1 MYLDDSNYVILGVIF
16 GTIVILLMLGI
27 DYLAVSLLL
36 IMWPFW
42 LLYMKFFTSL
52 SVTGLVINEIKKLV
66 TLLIVSA
73 IPNLIL
79 VFVIIMFSGLVA
91 IIVTRSYLVLS
102 VSSSYIFLFIVLL
115 YLFIV
120 SGYRSLILGL
130 IPLPLFFAKVSLP
143 WYVVYVVIVV
153 RFGNF
158 L

>member
-52 SVTGLVINEIKKLV
+52 SVAGLVINEIKKLV
-66 TLLIVSA
+66 TLLIVSVT
-73 IPNLIL
+73 PNLIL

-115 YLFIV
+115 YLTIV
-120 SGYRSLILGL
+120 NGYRSLILGL

-143 WYVVYVVIVV
+143 
-153 RFGNF
+153 
-158 L
+158 

>member
-52 SVTGLVINEIKKLV
+52 SVTGLVINEVKKLV
-66 TLLIVSA
+66 TLLIVSV

-120 SGYRSLILGL
+120 SGYRSLMLGL

>member
-1 MYLDDSNYVILGVIF
+1 MIESFYWISVLYLDDSNYVILGVIF

-66 TLLIVSA
+66 TLLIVSV

-143 WYVVYVVIVV
+143 
-153 RFGNF
+153 
-158 L
+158 